1 METYGYVRRSEAA
14 HIERSIETR
23 QGLLFEQRFYCGPG
37 PKTAAMR
44 LPWPQGTTELP
55 LLEAASAAGDAGP
68 GQAPRSRR
76 RRRNERVVVIFF
88 VSVQHAAAINAF
100 HTVL

>member
-55 LLEAASAAGDAGP
+55 LLEAASAAGDAGAGAGAKKP
-68 GQAPRSRR
+68 AKKMK
-76 RRRNERVVVIFF
+76 
-88 VSVQHAAAINAF
+88 
-100 HTVL
+100 